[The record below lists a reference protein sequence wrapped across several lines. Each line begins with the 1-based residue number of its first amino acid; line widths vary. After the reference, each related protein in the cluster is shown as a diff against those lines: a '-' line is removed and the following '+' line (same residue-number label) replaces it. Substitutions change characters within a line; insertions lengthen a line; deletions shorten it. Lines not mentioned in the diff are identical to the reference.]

1 MAQRRPSRLTSCDAC
16 AHPSVHRAMERWIMT
31 RSELLRHLASAAD
44 WGATLLSDPLLIMD
58 IPVLGLRQPPIN
70 IDNPCGDTIP
80 STPVG
85 ASGSRGTC
93 RSPGMIVQKL
103 VDPSRSKDCGVVSV
117 TPVVLPSKTRGFP
130 PEDLA
135 EARVIAE
142 RAVGYQNAMRSPAEL
157 ARGVGRMQHSAESRP
172 NKK

>member
-103 VDPSRSKDCGVVSV
+103 VDPSTIQRLWSGFSDASCVALKNAGFSSRRSGGSPCDCRTSSRI
-117 TPVVLPSKTRGFP
+117 PKC
-130 PEDLA
+130 DA
-135 EARVIAE
+135 EPR
-142 RAVGYQNAMRSPAEL
+142 
-157 ARGVGRMQHSAESRP
+157 
-172 NKK
+172 